1 MIQTTIKRLSYK
13 IRHEFLTINTL
24 VIAGAAV
31 ITLSWVWG
39 SLDVMQRN
47 YERQRTLDQK
57 VQQQQLVEL
66 ETRNLELETAYLKTS
81 EYQERAARQYLGL
94 ASSGEHALILPNRPG
109 DSSEPT
115 GSTAATSNSN
125 ATAPVRPS
133 NYEQWLRFIFGA
145 RAS

>member
-24 VIAGAAV
+24 VITGAAI
-31 ITLSWVWG
+31 ITLGWVVG

-57 VQQQQLVEL
+57 VQQQQLIEL
-66 ETRNLELETAYLKTS
+66 ETRNLELETAYLKTT

-94 ASSGEHALILPNRPG
+94 ASSGEHALILPSRPG
-109 DSSEPT
+109 D
-115 GSTAATSNSN
+115 
-125 ATAPVRPS
+125 TAPVSSTPTTAASPTPVRAS
-133 NYEQWLRFIFGA
+133 NYEQWLRFLFGS

>member
-24 VIAGAAV
+24 VIAGAV
-31 ITLSWVWG
+31 IITLGWIIG

-57 VQQQQLVEL
+57 TQQQQLIDL
-66 ETRNLELETAYLKTS
+66 ETRNLELETAYLNTS

-94 ASSGEHALILPNRPG
+94 ANSGEHALILPDRPG
-109 DSSEPT
+109 DSQPVRSP
-115 GSTAATSNSN
+115 TAAKSP
-125 ATAPVRPS
+125 APVRAS
-133 NYEQWLRFIFGA
+133 NYEQWLRFIFGS

>member
-24 VIAGAAV
+24 VITGAAI
-31 ITLSWVWG
+31 ITLGWVIG

-57 VQQQQLVEL
+57 VQQQQLIDL
-66 ETRNLELETAYLKTS
+66 ETRNLELETAYLKTT

-94 ASSGEHALILPNRPG
+94 ASPGEHALILPSRPG
-109 DSSEPT
+109 DSEPAS
-115 GSTAATSNSN
+115 STPAATTDKSS
-125 ATAPVRPS
+125 APVRVS
-133 NYEQWLRFIFGA
+133 NYEQWLRFLFGS